1 MNWCGKQ
8 LKMESIKNHFLA
20 QKGIFF
26 SHSHKESFFTI
37 LGNTVVINIRNFQKC
52 DILLNIML
60 NIILILKL
68 SFQPLS
74 TDVIS
79 ILLDVVNVID
89 HETLVNENT
98 DERQQFC
105 SILKE
110 LENWF
115 SETLMKERLE
125 IDTLQDCN
133 ILKVRKVF
141 YTRFIKVKTK
151 LFYKQQKFNLLR
163 EESEGYAKLIT
174 ELNQEVDETISP
186 LYVLQVLLLYLIFI

>member
-1 MNWCGKQ
+1 MCCYLEIFRALYELVWQ
-8 LKMESIKNHFLA
+8 AVKN
-20 QKGIFF
+20 GIN
-26 SHSHKESFFTI
+26 KESFFTI

>member
-1 MNWCGKQ
+1 M
-8 LKMESIKNHFLA
+8 
-20 QKGIFF
+20 
-26 SHSHKESFFTI
+26 
-37 LGNTVVINIRNFQKC
+37 
-52 DILLNIML
+52 
-60 NIILILKL
+60 KL
-68 SFQPLS
+68 TFVFQPLS

-89 HETLVNENT
+89 NETLVNENT
-98 DERQQFC
+98 DKRQQFC

-186 LYVLQVLLLYLIFI
+186 LYVLQVLLCHLKLKITFIDN

>member
-1 MNWCGKQ
+1 
-8 LKMESIKNHFLA
+8 
-20 QKGIFF
+20 
-26 SHSHKESFFTI
+26 
-37 LGNTVVINIRNFQKC
+37 
-52 DILLNIML
+52 
-60 NIILILKL
+60 
-68 SFQPLS
+68 
-74 TDVIS
+74 
-79 ILLDVVNVID
+79 VNVID

>member
-1 MNWCGKQ
+1 M
-8 LKMESIKNHFLA
+8 
-20 QKGIFF
+20 
-26 SHSHKESFFTI
+26 
-37 LGNTVVINIRNFQKC
+37 
-52 DILLNIML
+52 
-60 NIILILKL
+60 KL
-68 SFQPLS
+68 TFVFQPLS

-186 LYVLQVLLLYLIFI
+186 LYVLQVLLCHLKLKITFIDN